1 LLLAQVVR
9 TLATTT
15 QQARPVPV
23 KLGDPAEAESSNAK
37 FSRKILNKVHLI
49 AWYSISLNAA
59 YRTYRI
65 EHNMLEAIK

>member
-1 LLLAQVVR
+1 M
-9 TLATTT
+9 
-15 QQARPVPV
+15 PV